1 MLGKLLKY
9 EFKST
14 SRVLWFLYAGL
25 IVVALLFGLVLR
37 VELNVGDIFLTGSS
51 VQSGSG
57 SSLIMTILMTA
68 LGLIYMLMIYA
79 IFITTV
85 VVIVM
90 RFYKNMLGGEGYLM
104 HTLPVK
110 TSNLIFSKL
119 ITACCWMLIATAV
132 VVVSTLVLGLSSG
145 IITEIFKHVEFKEVM
160 QTIRYVFKE
169 IGISGWSFGIM
180 MIVSTISTILLYYMS
195 MAIGNLAN
203 NHKFL
208 FSVLAYV
215 GVQIALSII
224 ITITSVVSG
233 RTMMM
238 MDEYNSV
245 WLSNYMWTLTLRQ
258 ALLGVVGFFVTNYL
272 LSKKLNLA

>member
-25 IVVALLFGLVLR
+25 IIVSLLFGIVMRFQLDFDAKPAGSLDF
-37 VELNVGDIFLTGSS
+37 ELLP
-51 VQSGSG
+51 SGSG
-57 SSLIMTILMTA
+57 IIMTILITA
-68 LGLIYMLMIYA
+68 LTLIWFLLVYA
-79 IFITTV
+79 IFITTT

-110 TSNLIFSKL
+110 TSSLIMSKL
-119 ITACCWMLIATAV
+119 ITSFCWMVIAGAV
-132 VVVSTLVLGLSSG
+132 VVISTLILGLSSG
-145 IITEIFKHVEFKEVM
+145 IIGQIQKTV
-160 QTIRYVFKE
+160 
-169 IGISGWSFGIM
+169 GWSAVVEGLKYGFG
-180 MIVSTISTILLYYMS
+180 MIGVNGWSLLLLIIISTISTIIMYYAC

-215 GVQIALSII
+215 GIQIVLSII
-224 ITITSVVSG
+224 VTVSSIVG
-233 RTMMM
+233 SSSISDASEVGILMT
-238 MDEYNSV
+238 YNTWS
-245 WLSNYMWTLTLRQ
+245 
-258 ALLGVVGFFVTNYL
+258 LLLIQLVMGVGGFFLTNYL

>member
-119 ITACCWMLIATAV
+119 I
-132 VVVSTLVLGLSSG
+132 
-145 IITEIFKHVEFKEVM
+145 
-160 QTIRYVFKE
+160 
-169 IGISGWSFGIM
+169 
-180 MIVSTISTILLYYMS
+180 IV
-195 MAIGNLAN
+195 
-203 NHKFL
+203 
-208 FSVLAYV
+208 
-215 GVQIALSII
+215 
-224 ITITSVVSG
+224 
-233 RTMMM
+233 
-238 MDEYNSV
+238 
-245 WLSNYMWTLTLRQ
+245 
-258 ALLGVVGFFVTNYL
+258 
-272 LSKKLNLA
+272 